1 MECFAAFVASSVTSS
16 VDSLNADAVSVT
28 AFRRPCEG
36 SPRRVTGFYVQYL
49 HSASYVVLRKVHPR
63 RVSQRV
69 EIGWRGSPTLII
81 YTPTPYDTIGQRYTP
96 SGYLEGT
103 MSHTVQE
110 KQKLLNRVR
119 RIKGQVEAIERALE
133 EEHGCSDVLQRITSC
148 RGAMNGLLAVVLEDH
163 IRNHLVDADNGE
175 DHGGSATEQLIEVV
189 HSYFK

>member
-1 MECFAAFVASSVTSS
+1 M
-16 VDSLNADAVSVT
+16 
-28 AFRRPCEG
+28 
-36 SPRRVTGFYVQYL
+36 L
-49 HSASYVVLRKVHPR
+49 HSEL
-63 RVSQRV
+63 
-69 EIGWRGSPTLII
+69 I
-81 YTPTPYDTIGQRYTP
+81 YTPL
-96 SGYLEGT
+96 GYLEST

-175 DHGGSATEQLIEVV
+175 GHGGSATEQLIDVV